1 MQEKVILG
9 RVKHRHSSFL
19 DKSTKGAHAVL
30 LVQVSCHLR
39 LPSKVF
45 HKPLTKEQGCRYE
58 SVSGEKRKSER
69 EKENL
74 KEILSLDEVST
85 EHKYCRLI

>member
-58 SVSGEKRKSER
+58 SVSGECQH
-69 EKENL
+69 L